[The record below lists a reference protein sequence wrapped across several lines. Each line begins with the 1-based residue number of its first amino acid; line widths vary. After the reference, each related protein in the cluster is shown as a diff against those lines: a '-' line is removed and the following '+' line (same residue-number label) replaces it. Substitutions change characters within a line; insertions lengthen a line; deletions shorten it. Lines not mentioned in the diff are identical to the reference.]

1 MLTIMKTLIQ
11 ILQGLRVFVDILTAQ
26 RQVSA
31 VYAAVVCPF
40 VCLSVCHRLVSRD
53 RSAEN
58 MEKSQHTDF
67 NKDMTNDSARVAY
80 SNVRL

>member
-40 VCLSVCHRLVSRD
+40 VCLSVCL
-53 RSAEN
+53 
-58 MEKSQHTDF
+58 SQ
-67 NKDMTNDSARVAY
+67 AGVAG
-80 SNVRL
+80 